1 MRVDAGISGGNIGNK
16 LLIWKHLTDWH
27 FHITTISVQTGVM
40 YPLSI
45 SPSLLTLVYTLVGY
59 AELNSL
65 LTKQPSRLLP
75 VVTC

>member
-27 FHITTISVQTGVM
+27 FHITTISVWTGVM

-45 SPSLLTLVYTLVGY
+45 VYTLVGY

-65 LTKQPSRLLP
+65 LTKQPGRLIP
-75 VVTC
+75 SVTC